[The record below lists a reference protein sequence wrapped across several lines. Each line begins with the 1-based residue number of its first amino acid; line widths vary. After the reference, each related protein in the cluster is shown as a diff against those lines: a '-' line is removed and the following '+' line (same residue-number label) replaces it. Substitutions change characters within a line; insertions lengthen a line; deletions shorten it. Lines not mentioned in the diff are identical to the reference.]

1 MRLSS
6 LLLALVGAALV
17 ICVLLLVLGV
27 HFHRPPAAQGAALY
41 DPAREVT
48 VKGVVGEEQDFSC
61 PVSEGEIESHL
72 ILKTDDGA
80 VQLHLAPGRI
90 MRSHQLH
97 FAAGDQISVVGS
109 QVRIFSKDDIIV
121 RTITLGNEEFV
132 FRDKAGKLMLVQ
144 Y

>member
-1 MRLSS
+1 VRLSS

-27 HFHRPPAAQGAALY
+27 HFHGPPSAQGAALY

-48 VKGVVGEEQDFSC
+48 VKGVVGEERDFTC
-61 PVSEGEIESHL
+61 PVSEGELESHL
-72 ILKTDDGA
+72 MLKTDDGI

-97 FAAGDQISVVGS
+97 FAPGDQITVVGS
-109 QVRIFSKDDIIV
+109 RVRIFGKDDIIV
-121 RTITLGNEEFV
+121 RNITSGNEEFV
-132 FRDKAGKLMLVQ
+132 FRDQTGKMMLVQ